1 MSTHCRII
9 FDSSKCATIGLC
21 EMTAPEFF
29 SIPDDGGGET
39 IVLHDIVDAA
49 HRDEVEKAAANCPT
63 QAIQIVDA

>member
-1 MSTHCRII
+1 
-9 FDSSKCATIGLC
+9 
-21 EMTAPEFF
+21 MTAPEFF